1 MLIVQESFLNASE
14 KNMWVSEE
22 FSSFLRVYSTVRC
35 NGKQNYFLLLKI
47 TLLKSLFNHVSGKD
61 SSSSSSQ
68 PDIVTIPERIVTISA
83 KTSLSPSSTI
93 SDMGPQSFTP
103 PTVTFHGV
111 GKQLANIET
120 IGQSLSN
127 ERNHLTGTPPTVT
140 SYEPG
145 KQVETDQKM
154 EQGPAG
160 GDEKYFEYGTA
171 VERSFMGEC
180 TGNESQRIPPAL
192 PRDRFEKE
200 PEDKIQ
206 GQGQALP
213 TRFQGLHK
221 VCAF

>member
-1 MLIVQESFLNASE
+1 
-14 KNMWVSEE
+14 MWVSEE
-22 FSSFLRVYSTVRC
+22 FSSFHRVYSTVRC
-35 NGKQNYFLLLKI
+35 NRKQKHFLLLKL
-47 TLLKSLFNHVSGKD
+47 TFLKSNFFNHVSGKD

-103 PTVTFHGV
+103 PTVTFHGA

-120 IGQSLSN
+120 IGQSVSN
-127 ERNHLTGTPPTVT
+127 EGNPLTGTPPTVT
-140 SYEPG
+140 SSEAG
-145 KQVETDQKM
+145 KQVETGQKR
-154 EQGPAG
+154 EQGPSVR
-160 GDEKYFEYGTA
+160 DDRYFDYGTA
-171 VERSFMGEC
+171 VERSFMGEY

-192 PRDRFEKE
+192 PRDHFEKE

-206 GQGQALP
+206 AQGQTLP
-213 TRFQGLHK
+213 TRFHGLQK